1 MYPPLLKR
9 RANQGIKKRWSGLER
24 TTEDFPHRKYN
35 TAVLKNGKK
44 LLTTDINFASFLSL
58 NNQIL
63 MAGEEEGNHI
73 DPLAL
78 TPIVVDLKI
87 KSEDAENILKKEM
100 DSYMKSEKMVAL
112 NKKAE
117 DSRLE
122 YELKKSRLTE
132 LMIDNDVTE
141 IKEDNRRFQKE
152 MRTELSLLCSVHFS
166 FSKNDLNHNVF
177 AVFPANTEYPTLSC
191 IFCP

>member
-1 MYPPLLKR
+1 
-9 RANQGIKKRWSGLER
+9 
-24 TTEDFPHRKYN
+24 
-35 TAVLKNGKK
+35 
-44 LLTTDINFASFLSL
+44 
-58 NNQIL
+58 

-141 IKEDNRRFQKE
+141 IKTKNGG
-152 MRTELSLLCSVHFS
+152 SVRIMVNGD
-166 FSKNDLNHNVF
+166 KKKLKVT
-177 AVFPANTEYPTLSC
+177 PKR
-191 IFCP
+191 